1 MTKEVILLPIVSLVL
16 LTIIVW
22 FRMLVLRVSAI
33 KTVRIHPEKMKSQKA
48 KELMPEAVNIA
59 SENFANL
66 FEVPVVFYLLS
77 LLVFV
82 TDSVSGFYLITAI
95 SYVSLRY
102 AHSFIALTYN
112 RVMHRFSVYVLSC
125 IVLWVMWGVFL
136 FQTVSSLL

>member
-1 MTKEVILLPIVSLVL
+1 MTKEVILLPIISLVL

>member
-1 MTKEVILLPIVSLVL
+1 MTKELILLPIILLVL

-22 FRMLVLRVSAI
+22 FRMLVLRVTAM

-125 IVLWVMWGVFL
+125 LVLWVMWGVFL